1 MKEFRKGDAYI
12 TMTNTQRHCR
22 ALELDKILAML
33 ADCANCADSRQLALD
48 IEPTFDYLQTVRLM
62 QKTSDAYSMSMRFGS
77 PSVYGVKNVN
87 ESLKRAQKGSAL
99 TLRELLDIENVLRT
113 IRAMSDWRKSC
124 DVDETSLDTLFES
137 LYPNKYMEKRITD
150 AVLSEE
156 ELSDNASPALAD
168 LRRKMRNASHSVRE
182 QLDKMI
188 RSSTYQKFLQEQ
200 IVTIR
205 DGRFVVPVK
214 SEYRGEVKGLV
225 HSTSASG
232 ATLFIEP
239 MAVVEANNEMKVLES
254 KAKAEEERI
263 ILELSVEAGSFADS
277 IIESYHSVVELDLY
291 FAKARLAQNMKA
303 VVPEIGDD
311 GVIELTKARHPLIDA
326 KKIVPI
332 DIRLGKDFDTL
343 VITGPNTG
351 GKTVALKTLGLLTL
365 MAMCGLMIPA
375 FDGSRVSV
383 FKNVL
388 ADIGDEQSIEQ
399 SLSTFSAHMT
409 NIIAILSQTDD
420 NTLVLLDELGAGTD
434 PIEGAALAVSI
445 IETLRQKGAKTAGT
459 THYAEM
465 KMFALQTP
473 GVENACCEFDV
484 ASLRPTYKLLIGVP
498 GRSNA
503 FAISEKLGMD
513 SAIVERAKELITTE
527 NTQFEDVVS
536 RLEESRQSMESD
548 RELARTMKIEAQRQ
562 KKLIDDEK
570 RRLDDEREKMLAR
583 ARKEAQSI
591 VDKVRAE
598 SQALI
603 DELNEIKKQ
612 KDSEQFAALSMEGK
626 IKQRTSLKKLQNL
639 ADPVTKKNISDYK
652 PPRKLK
658 RGDTV
663 MVTSL
668 NKEGVILTDPDTSGR
683 VMVQVGIIKTKVDVS
698 ELRLVENKKVTV
710 NNRVPATRTVTSK
723 VERNATTELD
733 LRGMNAEEAVM
744 ELERFID
751 GCVLSSMKTITII
764 HGKGTGVLRKA
775 VHAALKRNKCIRT
788 YRLGVY
794 GEGESGVTVAEL
806 K

>member
-168 LRRKMRNASHSVRE
+168 LRRKMRNASHRVRE

-612 KDSEQFAALSMEGK
+612 KDSEQFARLSMEGK

-668 NKEGVILTDPDTSGR
+668 NKEGVMMSDPDSSGKA
-683 VMVQVGIIKTKVDVS
+683 MVQVGIIKTKVDVS

>member
-33 ADCANCADSRQLALD
+33 ADCANCADSRQLALN

-168 LRRKMRNASHSVRE
+168 LRRKMRNASHRVRE

-375 FDGSRVSV
+375 FDGSRISV

-612 KDSEQFAALSMEGK
+612 KDSEQFATLSMEGK